1 MSNVLKIDRIRM
13 RVEQDALKN
22 SSRKG
27 KSIGEIALQF
37 HGINRIAY
45 DLLLD
50 NPSSHYTEKVIFTRI
65 LGQEGIEGSEI
76 WKDSTQCWVCEKWN
90 LQKIEYQNDN
100 KEYMKQNIRKLGELD
115 TVLKKMEDPCNHDQI

>member
-65 LGQEGIEGSEI
+65 LGQEGIEGGEI
-76 WKDSTQCWVCEKWN
+76 WKDT
-90 LQKIEYQNDN
+90 
-100 KEYMKQNIRKLGELD
+100 
-115 TVLKKMEDPCNHDQI
+115 T